1 MTPRIYRSTPITDIG
16 TKDKLYLYQ
25 MGALI
30 DPIKVFNRYEKR
42 FQSVTECPSVGN

>member
-1 MTPRIYRSTPITDIG
+1 MTHRRYRSIPITDIG

-30 DPIKVFNRYEKR
+30 DPIKAFSRYEKR